1 MTSSDSTPDAP
12 RPPIAAVATSRGVVA
27 EEMNL
32 IVDAPGPPQPR
43 STRRKGGVVTSSLAA
58 AMLAIGDIVEP
69 QRSDVGIEAVAE
81 DPGST
86 DSLLNKLDFGE
97 LPPLN

>member
-1 MTSSDSTPDAP
+1 M
-12 RPPIAAVATSRGVVA
+12 
-27 EEMNL
+27 
-32 IVDAPGPPQPR
+32 
-43 STRRKGGVVTSSLAA
+43 TSSLAA